1 MRIQRVVTPDKLP
14 MTDDGNDAISTGDVT
29 CGGCT
34 LHDAL
39 RSPGAIQRRE
49 FFRAGTMALAS
60 LGLLAV
66 GSRAARAM
74 PVIGDAAVLDARIG
88 DRREEKRYAIPAVDG
103 VAIDKDNSVIVARS
117 AGKIYAFSL
126 ACPHQNTALRWE
138 ADVKQFTCPKHKSH
152 YKADGT
158 FIEGRATRDM
168 DRLAVRKDGQA
179 LVVDADTLYQ
189 QDLNIAQWTAA
200 FITG

>member
-1 MRIQRVVTPDKLP
+1 MTNGTVT
-14 MTDDGNDAISTGDVT
+14 ISTDSAE

-34 LHDAL
+34 LHHAL
-39 RSPGAIQRRE
+39 SAPEAMQRRE
-49 FFRAGTMALAS
+49 FLRAGMLALAS
-60 LGLLAV
+60 LGLLGA
-66 GSRAARAM
+66 GSRAAQAM
-74 PVIGDAAVLDARIG
+74 PVIGDATVVASRSG
-88 DRREEKRYAIPAVDG
+88 DRHEEKRYAIPAADG
-103 VAIDKDNSVIVARS
+103 VAIDKDNGVIIARS
-117 AGKIYAFSL
+117 AGKVYAFSL

-138 ADVKQFTCPKHKSH
+138 ADDKQFTCPKHKSH

-179 LVVDADTLYQ
+179 LVVDVDMLYQ
-189 QDLNIAQWTAA
+189 QDLNLAQWTAA